1 MSVEALLSP
10 FYYLENP
17 QPDTLPANLE
27 EFISNAGKP
36 ICIFQSGSD
45 PSRTRAVVT
54 LLHGNEPSGSRA
66 FYRWLQSGETPRVNL
81 VTVIASV
88 EAALFEPIYSNR
100 VYPGKRDLN
109 RCFGDKAVTDD
120 RSAMARAIITLLQ
133 HYEPEAVIDI
143 HNTSGT
149 GPAFGVSIT
158 RDKDHEA
165 LTSLFTDRLITTD
178 LRLGALM
185 EISEYVCPTVTIE
198 CGGREDDS
206 ADRIAF
212 EGLQR
217 FLAADSVF
225 TLPEADWGLELL
237 NNPVRVELQADAFLT
252 YAEQLSEEVDLTL
265 RPDVEHFNFG
275 VIEPDTP
282 LGWIK
287 EGALASVLRA
297 TNSVDHDVLDEL
309 LYLDG
314 SQLKVKQ
321 PLKLFMITSNPD
333 IAKMDCLFY
342 AVKSCGNEVTLS
354 DPSINGL

>member
-1 MSVEALLSP
+1 MSVETLLSP
-10 FYYLENP
+10 FYYLEDP
-17 QPDTLPANLE
+17 RPESLPATLE
-27 EFISNAGKP
+27 EFISGVGKP
-36 ICIFQSGSD
+36 ICIYQSGQDS
-45 PSRTRAVVT
+45 SRTRAVVT

-66 FYRWLQSGETPRVNL
+66 FYRWLLSGEKPKVNV

-88 EAALFEPIYSNR
+88 EAALVEPIYGNR

-109 RCFGDKAVTDD
+109 RCFGDKVVTDD
-120 RSAMARAIITLLQ
+120 RSAMARAIISLLQ
-133 HYEPEAVIDI
+133 HYQPEAVIDI

-217 FLAADSVF
+217 YLTLDSVF
-225 TLPEADWGLELL
+225 TLAEADWGLELL
-237 NNPVRVELQADAFLT
+237 NNPVRVELQTEAFLT
-252 YAEQLSEEVDLTL
+252 YAEQPSDKVDLTL

-275 VIEPDTP
+275 VIEPNTP
-282 LGWIK
+282 LGWTK
-287 EGALASVLRA
+287 EKSLAGVLRA
-297 TNSVDHDVLDEL
+297 INSVDHDVLDQL

-314 SQLKVKQ
+314 LQLKVKQ

-342 AVKSCGNEVTLS
+342 AVKSCGNEVTLK
-354 DPSINGL
+354 